1 MRRIVTFNRVSADGY
16 FSAPDGNLNWT
27 VPDDEID
34 KAGAEGMANVD
45 AMLFGRRTY
54 EMFESFW
61 PKALKDDH
69 GASDPHQKGR
79 RSPAIAQMAE
89 FINASTKYVFSRT
102 RKEFPWTNSRHVPEL
117 DVRSVEALK
126 REPGK
131 DIIVFGSGAV
141 VSKLTE
147 LGLVDE
153 YRFIVGPVLLGNG
166 KALVSGVPKL
176 TKLHLAE
183 AKTYPSGNVILRYVH
198 PS

>member
-16 FSAPDGNLNWT
+16 FSAPDGNLDWA
-27 VPDDEID
+27 VPDDQLDREAT
-34 KAGAEGMANVD
+34 AGGGNVD

-61 PKALKDDH
+61 PKALKDAE
-69 GASDPHQKGR
+69 GPSDPHHQGR
-79 RSPAIAQMAE
+79 RSPSITEMAR
-89 FINASTKYVFSRT
+89 IIDASRKFVFSRT
-102 RKEFPWTNSRHVPEL
+102 RNDFPWNNTRHVPDL

-131 DIIVFGSGAV
+131 DIIVFGSGTI

-153 YRFIVGPVLLGNG
+153 YRFIVGPLLLGSG
-166 KALVSGVPKL
+166 KPLVSGVPNT
-176 TKLHLAE
+176 TKLRLAE
-183 AKTYPSGNVILRYVH
+183 AKPYPSGNVMLRYVRA
-198 PS
+198 S